1 MQSGERIAINGRDYR
16 LGSVLSTG
24 AGNYGQVWAATDAAG
39 RAVALKF
46 INTEAM
52 SQADPGLR
60 GHWRAHLEREIVFLA
75 GLDAGQSRHV
85 VALFDHGL
93 VDDQPV
99 LVMERLAANLNQW
112 LGQRRREGAP
122 PPDLTRILD
131 WTEQILDGLDVIHRA
146 GFVYRDL
153 KCSNILVGDDGALLK
168 LADFGSLKREDG
180 DSTRSFVGTPATMA
194 PEQVLPARQD
204 PNGCEYTVDYRAD
217 YYALGLLLF
226 TLLTE
231 RPATDAQRRLGQLLA
246 LYGQEGASR
255 HREQL
260 GGLSDEERQLLRC
273 SIEFWTVPVL
283 TGPASGGVAASL
295 TDLIDRLLARE
306 PAGRPRNS
314 AEIRVVLDAA
324 RAGQPTGPALA
335 PESVVPAGVPN
346 WDTLPPVVPPNR
358 RQRRAGGSDR
368 SPWSRR
374 TVGLAGLF
382 GLAGAVAW
390 AIFQPSDPLRQDR
403 AESPSAAIA
412 PAPIPAAEPPAKP
425 AGPASPAPE
434 VAGQSPVPEP
444 PAAPE
449 AAPRADE
456 ATASTAPGSMAEPAH
471 ESIAGPRIE
480 SVADAPA
487 PTVAPG
493 ETEPVLPPP
502 EPDVPAVVATPSKT
516 VTPASAKRA
525 VLSRP
530 AKPAGEKTIKA
541 SPPPVESGG
550 KTVKAP
556 PPPVESVTGPAPV
569 APPKAAPT
577 VAKPALKGS
586 APASPEIARKAPN
599 AEPPSAARPNK
610 TSTRV
615 VHVGRPP
622 AATTHPSPTPS
633 RPATASAGPVA
644 RVESRP
650 PSAPP
655 DLPPIKLESRPQ
667 PAPPDLP
674 PIKLESRP
682 QPAPPAPPIKL
693 VSRSD
698 PAPVMASVRPVA
710 PPTVPARPPQ
720 AVSPAVSTPRR
731 NPAFPSPPARSADP
745 IDQFQE
751 DAGRAATAIRREA
764 EAVGNWL
771 SHAGKEIQ
779 RGLDSANRAVNG
791 WTGNCNQANGCGQS
805 TRVERRDRW
814 SDRHGAATPSRYA
827 KTAPDDEDAGFAEPP
842 PRRP

>member
-1 MQSGERIAINGRDYR
+1 MQSGEQIAINGRDYR

-122 PPDLTRILD
+122 PPDLTRIID

-153 KCSNILVGDDGALLK
+153 KFSNILVGDDGALLK

-260 GGLSDEERQLLRC
+260 GGLSDEERELLRR

-283 TGPASGGVAASL
+283 TGPASGGVAVSL

-314 AEIRVVLDAA
+314 AEIRAVLDAVH
-324 RAGQPTGPALA
+324 AGQPTGSTLAL
-335 PESVVPAGVPN
+335 ESVVPAGVPN
-346 WDTLPPVVPPNR
+346 WDTLPPAVPPNR
-358 RQRRAGGSDR
+358 HPRRAGGSHR
-368 SPWSRR
+368 SSWPRR

-390 AIFQPSDPLRQDR
+390 AILQPSDPLRQNR
-403 AESPSAAIA
+403 AESPSAAIV
-412 PAPIPAAEPPAKP
+412 PAPVPAAEPPAKS
-425 AGPASPAPE
+425 AGLASPAPE
-434 VAGQSPVPEP
+434 VAVRAPVPES

-449 AAPRADE
+449 APRADE
-456 ATASTAPGSMAEPAH
+456 STARTAPGSMAEPAR
-471 ESIAGPRIE
+471 ESIAGPRTE

-493 ETEPVLPPP
+493 ETEPALPPP
-502 EPDVPAVVATPSKT
+502 EPDVPAVVATPPKPA
-516 VTPASAKRA
+516 TPASARRA
-525 VLSRP
+525 FLSRP
-530 AKPAGEKTIKA
+530 AKPVGEKTVKA
-541 SPPPVESGG
+541 PPPSIESGE

-556 PPPVESVTGPAPV
+556 PPPVESVTGPVPV

-586 APASPEIARKAPN
+586 GPASPEIARKAPN

-615 VHVGRPP
+615 AHVGRLP
-622 AATTHPSPTPS
+622 AATSSLPPASS
-633 RPATASAGPVA
+633 RPATAGPVA
-644 RVESRP
+644 RAESRP

-667 PAPPDLP
+667 PAPSDLP

-698 PAPVMASVRPVA
+698 PAPVMAPVRPVA
-710 PPTVPARPPQ
+710 PPTVPVRPTQ
-720 AVSPAVSTPRR
+720 ADSPAVSAPRR
-731 NPAFPSPPARSADP
+731 NPDLPSPPARSADP
-745 IDQFQE
+745 INQFQE

-827 KTAPDDEDAGFAEPP
+827 RTAPDDENAGFAEPP